1 MLLNAAKCQAF
12 NVPELLR
19 ENQRGG
25 GVELPPPPTQIRVNK
40 RLRHRCFP
48 VNTGK
53 FFNNTYFEG
62 CLQTVASD
70 TNFQYSIYYITLIEN
85 YFDFFKDLLDKAS
98 SMYVLY

>member
-1 MLLNAAKCQAF
+1 M
-12 NVPELLR
+12 
-19 ENQRGG
+19 
-25 GVELPPPPTQIRVNK
+25 
-40 RLRHRCFP
+40 
-48 VNTGK
+48 NTGK

-62 CLQTVASD
+62 CLQKVASD